1 MQCHWRLRKRG
12 AVGNNTKVFI
22 SVFTVAMQ
30 GLSSL
35 VYALEIEEVDLC
47 KVDIIESMGHM
58 DQLAHVL
65 KFRIRLEL

>member
-1 MQCHWRLRKRG
+1 MD
-12 AVGNNTKVFI
+12 NNAKVFI
-22 SVFTVAMQ
+22 SVFTVVME
-30 GLSSL
+30 GSL

-47 KVDIIESMGHM
+47 EVDIVKSVGHM